1 MKNAIFLAARYLL
14 FYRWKSLLIIL
25 CLTLTGYVPILLW
38 LVLGEFDQRIAARAD
53 STPLVIGPPGSGV
66 DLTLHGLYFTA
77 RPKDGVPARELQRIS
92 DSKFA
97 HAVPLHCHFTARG
110 FPVVGTTIDYFDLRN
125 IDTAEGRFFG
135 TIGDC
140 VIGADVA
147 RDLRLVVGDKLMSD
161 RENLIDIAGQYPL
174 RMTIVGVLERSGTA
188 DDRAVFTD
196 VKSSW
201 MMLGL
206 GHGHDDLRDET
217 DPHKVLSREQGR
229 VVASAAVLPYLEI
242 TPELMDSVHF
252 HGDPDEFPLTA
263 ILAFPFDE
271 KSETLLIGRY
281 ESPGG
286 SRAAQ
291 AIVPKDVIRDLMKLV
306 FQVTQ
311 LFQANMLLVGISTV
325 CLLGLVIALSLRLR
339 ANEME
344 TMFRLGCSRS
354 MIFNL
359 QAAEMMIVVA
369 ISVVCIAAL
378 VFASK
383 SWVGQILE
391 RLIVGTT

>member
-1 MKNAIFLAARYLL
+1 MKNAFFLAIRYLL
-14 FYRWKSLLIIL
+14 FYRWKSALIVL
-25 CLTLTGYVPILLW
+25 CLTLTGFVPVLLW

-66 DLTLHGLYFTA
+66 DLTLHALYFTA
-77 RPKDGVPARELQRIS
+77 RPKDGIPARELQRVA

-97 HAVPLHCHFTARG
+97 QAVPLHCHFTARG
-110 FPVVGTTIDYFDLRN
+110 YPVVGTTIDYFDFRN
-125 IDTAEGRFFG
+125 IDVAEGRFFG
-135 TIGDC
+135 TIGEC
-140 VIGADVA
+140 AIGAEVA
-147 RDLRLVVGDKLMSD
+147 RDLKLTVGDKLMSD

-188 DDRAVFTD
+188 DDRGVFTD

-201 MMLGL
+201 MMMGL

-217 DPHKVLSREQGR
+217 DPHKVLSRDDGR

-242 TPELMDSVHF
+242 TPELMETVHF
-252 HGDPDEFPLTA
+252 HGDRDEFPLTA
-263 ILAFPFDE
+263 ILVFPFDE

-286 SRAAQ
+286 SRVAQ
-291 AIVPKDVIRDLMKLV
+291 AIVPKDVIRELMKLV

-311 LFQANMLLVGISTV
+311 LFQANMVLVAISTA

-359 QAAEMMIVVA
+359 QVTELLVVLT
-369 ISVVCIAAL
+369 ISLLFILTL
-378 VFASK
+378 VFVSRA
-383 SWVGQILE
+383 WVGQILE
-391 RLIVGTT
+391 RLIVGST